1 MTPPTTIAEGTGDRE
16 LLARAAAGDRAAF
29 GQLYDR
35 HVRPVYWQAYSVV
48 RDAGEAE
55 DVTQDVFITTWDK
68 IRHISVVDESVL
80 PWLLVTAR
88 FTALNARRRSQKVR
102 ARSIELN
109 ADLADDSSVE
119 DEVVAGQI
127 RSEIDKAVAALSAHR
142 PAPLRHVRRGRS
154 HVRAGGARA
163 RRQPRRR
170 PQPHLAPPHPAPRRP
185 PFDEGDIMNTPTLN
199 DDRVAAMRSSVM
211 HAVDKDIAVRG
222 HRARSTIGLAA
233 ASVLV
238 VGFGSVGISALNG
251 MNTGGGDGA
260 QRQRRTAAAR
270 PSETVRAWTK
280 AATSSAG
287 GTGDT
292 DQKAVTPE
300 ADREV
305 ITTGQIN
312 VSVKDPRAVAQ
323 KISAYAESIGG
334 RVDTR
339 TENGDGDDASAFVT
353 VRVPSTK
360 VTATID
366 KLKTYGTVEDVTL
379 QNEDVTAQ
387 AKDLDARIDAL
398 RLSIDR
404 LEKIMANSDTSA
416 ELIKAETALTQRQ
429 EQLES
434 LEAQRK
440 QIDDQV
446 SLSTLSIDLSQKSTA
461 RLGRARRVQGRAHRR
476 LERPGVDGQ
485 QRRRGRR
492 HAAAVG
498 RDRARALRRSTGSC
512 RAAAAR
518 ANCKRRSSAVRRRR
532 LSIRTDVRHES
543 RCFAIVLVRCADLE
557 RNGSGENPSVGSK
570 V

>member
-1 MTPPTTIAEGTGDRE
+1 
-16 LLARAAAGDRAAF
+16 
-29 GQLYDR
+29 
-35 HVRPVYWQAYSVV
+35 
-48 RDAGEAE
+48 
-55 DVTQDVFITTWDK
+55 
-68 IRHISVVDESVL
+68 
-80 PWLLVTAR
+80 
-88 FTALNARRRSQKVR
+88 
-102 ARSIELN
+102 
-109 ADLADDSSVE
+109 
-119 DEVVAGQI
+119 
-127 RSEIDKAVAALSAHR
+127 
-142 PAPLRHVRRGRS
+142 
-154 HVRAGGARA
+154 
-163 RRQPRRR
+163 
-170 PQPHLAPPHPAPRRP
+170 
-185 PFDEGDIMNTPTLN
+185 MNTPTLN
-199 DDRVAAMRSSVM
+199 DDRIAAMRSSVM

-222 HRARSTIGLAA
+222 RRARRTIGLAA

-260 QRQRRTAAAR
+260 SDSAGSSSQAQRDGALTGE
-270 PSETVRAWTK
+270 SDD
-280 AATSSAG
+280 SAG
-287 GTGDT
+287 GSGDT
-292 DQKAVTPE
+292 AGKAVAPE

-339 TENGDGDDASAFVT
+339 TENGDGDEASAFVT

-379 QNEDVTAQ
+379 QNDDVTAQ

-404 LEKIMANSDTSA
+404 LEKIMAKSDTSA

-446 SLSTLSIDLSQKSTA
+446 SLSTLSIDLSQKSRPDSVEPGGFKGGLTDGWNALVSTVNNIVEVAGTLLPWAAIALALYGLYRLVA
-461 RLGRARRVQGRAHRR
+461 R
-476 LERPGVDGQ
+476 
-485 QRRRGRR
+485 
-492 HAAAVG
+492 
-498 RDRARALRRSTGSC
+498 
-512 RAAAAR
+512 
-518 ANCKRRSSAVRRRR
+518 RRSS
-532 LSIRTDVRHES
+532 S
-543 RCFAIVLVRCADLE
+543 
-557 RNGSGENPSVGSK
+557 
-570 V
+570 